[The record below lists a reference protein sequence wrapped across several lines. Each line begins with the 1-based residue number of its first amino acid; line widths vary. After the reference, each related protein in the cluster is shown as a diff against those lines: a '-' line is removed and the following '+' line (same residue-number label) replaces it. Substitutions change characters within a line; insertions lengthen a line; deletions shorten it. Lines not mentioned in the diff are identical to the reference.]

1 MEDSE
6 ILQLYYARD
15 EAAISESRRKFGPL
29 IRSLAL
35 RLLRSREDAE
45 EAENDTYWKVWNAV
59 PPAQPS
65 PLAPYFAAVCRR
77 TALDRLRART
87 RAKRGAG
94 AYEESLSEL
103 ADSIPDK
110 EDGRMFAD
118 AIALRNALNA
128 FLSTLTPDAR
138 LIFLRRYWWFCS
150 VSEIALCCGMT
161 EGAVKMSLSRTRA
174 KLKAFLKEE
183 RLYETD

>member
-6 ILQLYYARD
+6 ILRLFNARD

-29 IRSLAL
+29 IRALAL
-35 RLLRSREDAE
+35 RLLRSEEDAE
-45 EAENDTYWKVWNAV
+45 ETENDTYLKIWNAV

-65 PLAPYFAAVCRR
+65 PLAPYFSAVCRR
-77 TALDRLRART
+77 TALDRLRAGK
-87 RAKRGAG
+87 RAKRGGG

-103 ADSIPDK
+103 EEAIPDGD
-110 EDGRMFAD
+110 DGRSYAD
-118 AIALRNALNA
+118 AISLRDALNE
-128 FLSTLTPDAR
+128 FLASLPPDTR
-138 LIFLRRYWWFCS
+138 TVFMRRYWWFCS
-150 VSEIALCCGMT
+150 VREIALSLGMT

-183 RLYETD
+183 GLYETD